1 MHISSIWWNPFSFTI
16 VAACHKSCQYIL
28 PLYLWSQK
36 LVYECLKSGWKLSSV
51 AYSALCFCN
60 DSLSHSVIVVFADFR
75 VKVLVISNA
84 NELVRIKP
92 ERIVYVVSD
101 GNYSTMVLHDKT
113 EQVFTMNLA
122 HFQQMIEEQLGKE
135 AMTFIRIGKQ
145 LIVNRAY
152 IFKINPNKQQLIMSD
167 MDVNIAFDLQAS
179 KEALKQLKALLESQ
193 EGKL

>member
-1 MHISSIWWNPFSFTI
+1 VSN
-16 VAACHKSCQYIL
+16 
-28 PLYLWSQK
+28 
-36 LVYECLKSGWKLSSV
+36 
-51 AYSALCFCN
+51 
-60 DSLSHSVIVVFADFR
+60 
-75 VKVLVISNA
+75 KVLIISNS
-84 NELVRIKP
+84 NELVRVKP

-145 LIVNRAY
+145 LIINRAY

-167 MDVNIAFDLQAS
+167 MDKNIAFDLQAS
-179 KEALKQLKALLESQ
+179 KEALKQLKALIESE

>member
-1 MHISSIWWNPFSFTI
+1 MSN
-16 VAACHKSCQYIL
+16 KIL
-28 PLYLWSQK
+28 
-36 LVYECLKSGWKLSSV
+36 
-51 AYSALCFCN
+51 
-60 DSLSHSVIVVFADFR
+60 I
-75 VKVLVISNA
+75 ISNS
-84 NELVRIKP
+84 NELVRVKP
-92 ERIVYVVSD
+92 ERIVYVESD
-101 GNYSTMVLHDKT
+101 GNYSTLVLHDKT

-179 KEALKQLKALLESQ
+179 KEALKQLKALIESEKEDKQ
-193 EGKL
+193 

>member
-1 MHISSIWWNPFSFTI
+1 MSN
-16 VAACHKSCQYIL
+16 
-28 PLYLWSQK
+28 
-36 LVYECLKSGWKLSSV
+36 
-51 AYSALCFCN
+51 
-60 DSLSHSVIVVFADFR
+60 
-75 VKVLVISNA
+75 KVLIISNS

-92 ERIVYVVSD
+92 ERVVYVESD

-122 HFQQMIEEQLGKE
+122 HCQQLMEEQLGKD

-167 MDVNIAFDLQAS
+167 MDMNIAFDLQAS

>member
-1 MHISSIWWNPFSFTI
+1 MST
-16 VAACHKSCQYIL
+16 
-28 PLYLWSQK
+28 
-36 LVYECLKSGWKLSSV
+36 
-51 AYSALCFCN
+51 
-60 DSLSHSVIVVFADFR
+60 
-75 VKVLVISNA
+75 KVLIISNT
-84 NELVRIKP
+84 NELVRVRP
-92 ERIVYVVSD
+92 ERIVYVESD

-113 EQVFTMNLA
+113 EHVFTMNLA

-179 KEALKQLKALLESQ
+179 KEALKQLKTLMESEIGK

>member
-1 MHISSIWWNPFSFTI
+1 MSN
-16 VAACHKSCQYIL
+16 
-28 PLYLWSQK
+28 
-36 LVYECLKSGWKLSSV
+36 
-51 AYSALCFCN
+51 
-60 DSLSHSVIVVFADFR
+60 
-75 VKVLVISNA
+75 KVLIISNA

-92 ERIVYVVSD
+92 ERVVYVESD

-113 EQVFTMNLA
+113 KQIFTMNLA
-122 HFQQMIEEQLGKE
+122 HCQQLMEEQLGKD

-179 KEALKQLKALLESQ
+179 KEALKQLKLYLESTIKK
-193 EGKL
+193 EG